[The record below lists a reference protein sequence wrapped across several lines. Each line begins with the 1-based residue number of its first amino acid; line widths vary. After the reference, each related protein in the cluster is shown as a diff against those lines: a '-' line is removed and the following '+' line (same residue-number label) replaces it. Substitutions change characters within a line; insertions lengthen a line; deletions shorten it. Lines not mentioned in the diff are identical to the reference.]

1 MKKPRWF
8 RPKKKAIYTNP
19 DGDFVSAE
27 VMKEMNI
34 LNEEIAEGLCI
45 EAIKLS
51 EKIAQFRERAFKL
64 MVYYEHKKNKIRQKN
79 MPKSKQSKTTPNKKK
94 AGYATVTSFSGK
106 YQVKVNAYPYY
117 TFGDGFQAAK
127 EMMAEVIY
135 ENINGEFY
143 QQVRDIFDRAFAMDK
158 EGQVNLPQIMTL
170 MDYDIPDERWHKGLN
185 ILIEELRVL
194 RRQPHITFKLRDD
207 DDKKLISIPLSIS
220 DKNLGRIKL

>member
-19 DGDFVSAE
+19 EGDFVSAE

-51 EKIAQFRERAFKL
+51 EKIAQFRERAFR
-64 MVYYEHKKNKIRQKN
+64 MMMYYNHKKNKIREKN
-79 MPKSKQSKTTPNKKK
+79 MPKSQQSKGKPKKKK

-117 TFGDGFQAAK
+117 TFGDGFQVAK
-127 EMMAEVIY
+127 EMMAEVIH
-135 ENINGEFY
+135 ESITGEF
-143 QQVRDIFDRAFAMDK
+143 QQEVREIFDRAFAMDR
-158 EGQVNLPQIMTL
+158 EGQVNLPQIMRL
-170 MDYDIPDERWHKGLN
+170 MDYNIPDERWQSGRK
-185 ILIEELRVL
+185 ILMEELRVL
-194 RRQPHITFKLRDD
+194 KRQAHISFKVRDD
-207 DDKKLISIPLSIS
+207 DDKLMSIPLNIS